1 MINFNILNRW
11 TGNVQFTAEINCPED
26 APYRVKLGLAVR
38 WGVKNGAD
46 LSGADLS
53 GADLRGAVL
62 SGADLRGAVLRGAD
76 LSGAVLRGADLRDA
90 DLSGAVLRGADLSG
104 AVLLDAD
111 LSGAVLRGAV
121 LRGDKLV
128 KWIAEARRGD
138 GYSFIALLTER
149 NGVKIKAGCR
159 WFTEAEFR
167 AHVAANYLG
176 TDKATETLAILDYL
190 AVRARQVSP
199 AVQTPS
205 IAA

>member
-1 MINFNILNRW
+1 MINFNVLNRW
-11 TGNVQFTAEINCPED
+11 TGKVQFTAEIDCAENT
-26 APYRVKLGLAVR
+26 PYRVKLGLAIR
-38 WGVKNGAD
+38 WGVKNDAD

-53 GADLRGAVL
+53 GAVL
-62 SGADLRGAVLRGAD
+62 SGAD
-76 LSGAVLRGADLRDA
+76 LSGAV
-90 DLSGAVLRGADLSG
+90 
-104 AVLLDAD
+104 

-121 LRGDKLV
+121 LRGAVLSDADLSDADLSGAVLSGAVLRGAVLRGAVLSGAVLRGDKLI

-138 GYSFIALLTER
+138 GYSFIALLTES

-159 WFTEAEFR
+159 WFTDAEFR
-167 AHVAANYLG
+167 AHVAANYPG

-190 AVRARQVSP
+190 AVRAAQVSP

>member
-38 WGVKNGAD
+38 WGVKNGAVLRD
-46 LSGADLS
+46 ADLS
-53 GADLRGAVL
+53 GADLRD
-62 SGADLRGAVLRGAD
+62 ADLRGAVL
-76 LSGAVLRGADLRDA
+76 S
-90 DLSGAVLRGADLSG
+90 
-104 AVLLDAD
+104 
-111 LSGAVLRGAV
+111 
-121 LRGDKLV
+121 GDKLV

>member
-38 WGVKNGAD
+38 WGVKNGA
-46 LSGADLS
+46 
-53 GADLRGAVL
+53 
-62 SGADLRGAVLRGAD
+62 VLRGAD
-76 LSGAVLRGADLRDA
+76 LSGAVLRGAVLRDA
-90 DLSGAVLRGADLSG
+90 DLSG
-104 AVLLDAD
+104 AD

-121 LRGDKLV
+121 LSGDKLV

>member
-38 WGVKNGAD
+38 WGVKNGAVLRD
-46 LSGADLS
+46 ADLS
-53 GADLRGAVL
+53 GADLRDADLRGADL
-62 SGADLRGAVLRGAD
+62 RGADLRGAVLRD
-76 LSGAVLRGADLRDA
+76 
-90 DLSGAVLRGADLSG
+90 AVLRGADLSG
-104 AVLLDAD
+104 AD

-121 LRGDKLV
+121 LSGDKLV

>member
-38 WGVKNGAD
+38 WGVKNGA
-46 LSGADLS
+46 
-53 GADLRGAVL
+53 
-62 SGADLRGAVLRGAD
+62 VLRGAD
-76 LSGAVLRGADLRDA
+76 LSGAVLRGAVLRDA
-90 DLSGAVLRGADLSG
+90 DLSGADLSGADLS
-104 AVLLDAD
+104 
-111 LSGAVLRGAV
+111 GAV